1 MVQKIHPWGVIGVP
15 NSGPYVKRFQIRELL
30 SKCSIL
36 EPSLTKFKETE
47 FTNIQ
52 NGVHIGGKNSQNPA
66 VTTVKALFNIV
77 KFYNSEQ
84 CFDSS

>member
-36 EPSLTKFKETE
+36 EPSLVYVIDTDRSAGNF
-47 FTNIQ
+47 FID
-52 NGVHIGGKNSQNPA
+52 GS
-66 VTTVKALFNIV
+66 
-77 KFYNSEQ
+77 
-84 CFDSS
+84 

>member
-36 EPSLTKFKETE
+36 EPSLQYVRYKTLNTYHKEW
-47 FTNIQ
+47 
-52 NGVHIGGKNSQNPA
+52 NS
-66 VTTVKALFNIV
+66 F
-77 KFYNSEQ
+77 
-84 CFDSS
+84 